1 MPPRFYLLH
10 GQDEFAL
17 AEYVENIKA
26 ELGDPSIASLNI
38 TELEGRTV
46 TLPQMQAAAGAMP
59 FLTDFRLVIV
69 DGWLTKLLS
78 KTEGELEDEAETA
91 RSGGS
96 AKETLAALAAY
107 LEDLPASTR
116 LVLVEKRD
124 LPERHALLKAVSGQA
139 WALVKKFDVP
149 QGEALVK
156 WVQTRAKAEGGAFT
170 REAAQ
175 ALAETERDPR
185 ALGHEVLKILT
196 HVNFARP
203 AEITDVALLTSAN
216 SEARIFDFV
225 DAIGQRRG
233 KQALAELHK
242 LLDKEEPLYVLG
254 MVVRQFRFILLAKE
268 LLEARRSE
276 AEVAATLGL
285 HPFPAGKV
293 CAQSRNFTLPALEA
307 IYHRLLET
315 DAAIKTGQTEPA
327 TALDVLV
334 AELTV

>member
-1 MPPRFYLLH
+1 MPRFYLLH

-17 AEYVENIKA
+17 AEYVENLKT
-26 ELGDPSIASLNI
+26 ELGEPSMASLNI
-38 TELEGRTV
+38 TELDGRTV
-46 TLPQMQAAAGAMP
+46 TLPQVQAAAGAMP

-69 DGWLTKLLS
+69 EGWLTKLLS
-78 KTEGELEDEAETA
+78 KTEGEDEGEAETA
-91 RSGGS
+91 RAGGS
-96 AKETLAALAAY
+96 AKETLTALAAY
-107 LEDLPASTR
+107 LEDQPASTR
-116 LVLVEKRD
+116 LVFVEKRD
-124 LPERHALLKAVSGQA
+124 LPERHALLKAVSGQP
-139 WALVKKFDVP
+139 WALVKKFDLP

-156 WVQTRAKAEGGAFT
+156 WIFSRAKAEGGTFN

-175 ALAETERDPR
+175 ALAEVERDPR
-185 ALGHEVLKILT
+185 ALGHEIVKILT

-203 AEITDVALLTSAN
+203 VEVADVALLTHAN

-268 LLEARRSE
+268 LLEARRPE
-276 AEVAATLGL
+276 AEVATTLGL
-285 HPFPAGKV
+285 HPFPTGKV

-334 AELTV
+334 AELTL